1 MVYESNSSLYYSMV
15 LWELAALKVPFSE
28 LTTTDEIKAKVLS
41 GGRLGIEEGWCSP
54 KWRDLIIKCWNHYP
68 AERPNVQE
76 IVQILEEMSA
86 SRESDFAPN
95 YSTSFDTR
103 RSSDLASQNSDNRR
117 SNSKSGLSSSGPK
130 YGLSSS
136 GGKSGLSSSGGSK
149 SGLSGS
155 GSKYGSSGSHSKS
168 GGKNRSNSKSSDK
181 RSTSKSTQKIVRSKT
196 KKSAVKESADVDL
209 KNNK

>member
-1 MVYESNSSLYYSMV
+1 MGYELNSSLYYSMV

-168 GGKNRSNSKSSDK
+168 GGKNRSNSKSSDT
-181 RSTSKSTQKIVRSKT
+181 RSTSKSTQKTVRSKT